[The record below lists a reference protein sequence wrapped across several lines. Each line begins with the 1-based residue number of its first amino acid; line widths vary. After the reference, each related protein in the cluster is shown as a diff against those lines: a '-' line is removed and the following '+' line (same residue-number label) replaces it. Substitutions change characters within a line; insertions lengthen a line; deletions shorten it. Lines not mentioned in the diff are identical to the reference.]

1 MFQLTSKLT
10 SYVSIKITQMLL
22 TFDKP
27 ANNFK
32 FYLASLQYIHSIMY
46 ANFYI
51 EQTQLSW
58 AVL

>member
-1 MFQLTSKLT
+1 
-10 SYVSIKITQMLL
+10 MLF

-46 ANFYI
+46 NNFYI